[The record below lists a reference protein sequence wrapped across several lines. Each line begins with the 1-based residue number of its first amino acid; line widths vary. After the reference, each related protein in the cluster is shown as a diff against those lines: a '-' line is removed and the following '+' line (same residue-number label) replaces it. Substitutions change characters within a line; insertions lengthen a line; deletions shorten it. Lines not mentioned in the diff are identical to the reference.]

1 MEVVH
6 DYWPAI
12 VVAVVFLIIL
22 AFLIFRPRQRVSL
35 TDSAPV
41 RPHMQ
46 QAMPREGRGIAGE
59 AAAATSDLAGNIIS
73 APVHSALEGDI
84 PRDDL
89 CMLKGVGPKFADA
102 LHAAGFVNFQ
112 QIAGLT
118 RSRST
123 VSTVSSAPSPAGSS
137 ATASSSRPTI
147 WRATT
152 WTDSSR
158 GSGNFRRDA
167 RVDRTG
173 AMSPDQNTV
182 VRCM

>member
-6 DYWPAI
+6 GYWPAI
-12 VVAVVFLIIL
+12 ILAVVFLL
-22 AFLIFRPRQRVSL
+22 VVAFLIFRPRQRVNL

-46 QAMPREGRGIAGE
+46 QAAPREGRGIAGE

-73 APVHSALEGDI
+73 APVHSALEGDV

-102 LHAAGFVNFQ
+102 LHNAGFVNFQ

-118 RSRST
+118 P
-123 VSTVSSAPSPAGSS
+123 VE
-137 ATASSSRPTI
+137 
-147 WRATT
+147 
-152 WTDSSR
+152 
-158 GSGNFRRDA
+158 
-167 RVDRTG
+167 VDRLDAQLG
-173 AMSPDQNTV
+173 AFAGRIKRDRIVEQADYLARNDV
-182 VRCM
+182 DGFEQRFGKL